1 MSGAARGGDQPKG
14 LEALLRE
21 VQRIG
26 PGPLL
31 VRGALFFAG
40 LVAEAVAW
48 PVEVTFNSTGLLFV
62 LAAAVPMTAPR
73 TRLVTAFLLTGVL
86 GWLVSTTAYGE
97 SLAYWRLVIVAA
109 ALYGVHTL
117 AALAAVL
124 PMDAIV
130 SMDVLANWLLRAGV
144 VVGLTV
150 IVALFTL
157 VVPAYLGGHRY
168 LVASILGLAAMIGLA
183 WYLAALVR
191 QR

>member
-1 MSGAARGGDQPKG
+1 MSVGGRGQQPGK
-14 LEALLRE
+14 LEELVRQ
-21 VQRIG
+21 VQRMG
-26 PGPLL
+26 PGPML
-31 VRGALFFAG
+31 VRGGVFLAA
-40 LVAEAVAW
+40 LVAQAVAW
-48 PVEVTFNSTGLLFV
+48 PVEVVFASSGLIFV
-62 LAAAVPMTAPR
+62 LAAMIPMVAPR
-73 TRLVTAFLLTGVL
+73 TRLVTAFLLSVVV
-86 GWLVSTTAYGE
+86 GWLVATTAYGE

-109 ALYGVHTL
+109 GLYGVHTL

-130 SMDVLANWLLRAGV
+130 SMEVLANWLLRAGM

-183 WYLAALVR
+183 GYLAALVR